1 MNNPIKI
8 GTRGSPLAL
17 QQAYDTRDQLIKA
30 HNLAE
35 SDFEIVSIKTSG
47 DKIVDKPLSEF
58 GGKGLFTKEIENAL
72 LSGEIDLAVHSAKDM
87 ATEIPAGLKI
97 SCFLVREDVRDAFIS
112 EQAFTL
118 MDLPDGAVVGTSSL
132 RRQAFVQNLRPDLRV
147 VPFRGNVETRLQKL
161 KNGDVDAT
169 LLAIAGLKRLGKVS
183 VATSIF
189 EADSLLPAVGQ
200 GAICIEIKQDNMR
213 IQELLEPINHE
224 HTAICV
230 LSEREFLKELEGS
243 CRTPIAGL
251 ARIAGQKIILKG
263 AVLSADGQQKFEITR
278 EGNID
283 EPKKVGLE
291 VAEEIRNVAGKN
303 FFENW

>member
-1 MNNPIKI
+1 MELMNNPIKI

-87 ATEIPAGLKI
+87 ATEIPAGLII

-112 EQAFTL
+112 DKAFTL
-118 MDLPDGAVVGTSSL
+118 MDLPDGAIVGTSSL

-200 GAICIEIKQDNMR
+200 GAICIEIKQDNKR

-224 HTAICV
+224 YTAILCII
-230 LSEREFLKELEGS
+230 R
-243 CRTPIAGL
+243 
-251 ARIAGQKIILKG
+251 ARI
-263 AVLSADGQQKFEITR
+263 FERVRRVVSHSNCWTS
-278 EGNID
+278 
-283 EPKKVGLE
+283 
-291 VAEEIRNVAGKN
+291 
-303 FFENW
+303 